1 MLPGQGLRWRLTKP
15 KAMFSPK
22 LRLDPDLHRRAE
34 KHAQALGYS
43 SLEEFVTHLLERE
56 MKPLSAE
63 DQEKLD
69 ERLKGLGYL

>member
-1 MLPGQGLRWRLTKP
+1 
-15 KAMFSPK
+15 MFGPK
-22 LRLDPDLHRRAE
+22 LKLDSDLHRRAE

-56 MKPLSAE
+56 MAPLSE
-63 DQEKLD
+63 DDQAKLE